1 MAIASNLSYTYTPQ
15 NGIRVEQS
23 APPARQ
29 SSSYTS
35 SAQVSTTLAETT
47 IEGNRAATLNS
58 ENAPI
63 KFPSDLGTD
72 YYISFN
78 AFKHEIEK
86 PDETTRRS
94 FTFKKSINLPLPTN
108 LSDSYSADYNAENL
122 FFVGNALKQGLTEF
136 SSGPGGVVGGFENLN
151 MNSAG
156 SNAAKALNYLA
167 DNKGKIGAAAGV
179 MALGGMGGPF
189 GAAAKAAFQVTA
201 NPFPVM
207 IFQGTKF
214 KPPFTFDWTLY
225 PESRE
230 EALIIRTIV
239 GFFRREMLPETY
251 PGNPAILKT
260 PSVFEIKLTPELPL
274 RTFKRCVL
282 TNMNVSYAP
291 AGVSFQSDP
300 KTGANS
306 NDATPTA
313 TSISLT
319 FQEIEIWL
327 ADDYGTSEET
337 QFRPIV

>member
-1 MAIASNLSYTYTPQ
+1 MPYGSSYKSGSGLGAEQPVTP
-15 NGIRVEQS
+15 V
-23 APPARQ
+23 RQ

-35 SAQVSTTLAETT
+35 SAQVSPTLAEQT
-47 IEGNRAATLNS
+47 IEQNRSTTLNS

-63 KFPSDLGTD
+63 QFPSDLGTE

-86 PDETTRRS
+86 PEDTQRT

-108 LSDSYSADYNAENL
+108 LSDSYSADYNSENL

-136 SSGPGGVVGGFENLN
+136 SSGPGGIVGGFENLN

-156 SNAAKALNYLA
+156 KKGAEALNYLA
-167 DNKGKIGAAAGV
+167 NNKGNILAAAGV
-179 MALGGMGGPF
+179 MALGGMGGPL
-189 GAAAKAAFQVTA
+189 GAAAKSAFQVTA

-207 IFQGTKF
+207 IFQGTRF

-260 PSVFEIKLTPELPL
+260 PSIFEIKLTPELPL

-306 NDATPTA
+306 NDSTPTA

>member
-1 MAIASNLSYTYTPQ
+1 MPYGSSFKSGSGLGAEQPVTP
-15 NGIRVEQS
+15 V
-23 APPARQ
+23 RQ

-35 SAQVSTTLAETT
+35 SAQVSPTLAEQT
-47 IEGNRAATLNS
+47 IDQNRSTTLNS

-63 KFPSDLGTD
+63 QFPSDLGTD

-86 PDETTRRS
+86 PEDTQRS

-108 LSDSYSADYNAENL
+108 LSDSYSADYNSENL

-136 SSGPGGVVGGFENLN
+136 SSGPGGIVGGFENLN

-156 SNAAKALNYLA
+156 KKGAEALNYLA
-167 DNKGKIGAAAGV
+167 NNKGNIAAAAGV
-179 MALGGMGGPF
+179 MALGGMGGPM

-207 IFQGTKF
+207 IFQGTRF

-291 AGVSFQSDP
+291 AGGSFQSDP

-327 ADDYGTSEET
+327 ADDYSTTEEA

>member
-1 MAIASNLSYTYTPQ
+1 MPYGSSYKSGSGLGAEQPVTP
-15 NGIRVEQS
+15 V
-23 APPARQ
+23 RQ

-35 SAQVSTTLAETT
+35 SAQVSPTLPDKT
-47 IEGNRAATLNS
+47 IEENRSTTLNS

-63 KFPSDLGTD
+63 QFPSDLGTD

-86 PDETTRRS
+86 PEDTRRS
-94 FTFKKSINLPLPTN
+94 FSFKKSINLPLPTN
-108 LSDSYSADYNAENL
+108 LSDNYSADYNSENL
-122 FFVGNALKQGLTEF
+122 YFVGNALKQGLTEF
-136 SSGPGGVVGGFENLN
+136 SSGPGGIIGGFENLN

-156 SNAAKALNYLA
+156 KKGAEALNYLA
-167 DNKGKIGAAAGV
+167 NNKGNIAAAAGV
-179 MALGGMGGPF
+179 MALGGMGGPM

-207 IFQGTKF
+207 IFQGTRF

-230 EALIIRTIV
+230 EAVIIRNIV

-260 PSVFEIKLTPELPL
+260 PSVFEIKMTPELSL
-274 RTFKRCVL
+274 RKFKRCVL
-282 TNMNVSYAP
+282 TNMNVNYAP
-291 AGVSFQSDP
+291 SGVSFLNDVTKVSD
-300 KTGANS
+300 GLGS
-306 NDATPTA
+306 DPTA

-337 QFRPIV
+337 QFRPIE

>member
-1 MAIASNLSYTYTPQ
+1 MPYGSSYKNSSGVDAEQPVTP
-15 NGIRVEQS
+15 V
-23 APPARQ
+23 RQ

-35 SAQVSTTLAETT
+35 SAQVSNTLAETT
-47 IEGNRAATLNS
+47 IEENRATTLNS

-63 KFPSDLGTD
+63 QFPSDLGTD

-86 PDETTRRS
+86 PEDTRRS
-94 FTFKKSINLPLPTN
+94 FSFKKSINLPLPTN
-108 LSDSYSADYNAENL
+108 LSDNYSADYNSENL

-136 SSGPGGVVGGFENLN
+136 SSGPGGIVGGFENLN

-156 SNAAKALNYLA
+156 KKGAEALNYLK
-167 DNKGKIGAAAGV
+167 DNKGNLVAAAGV
-179 MALGGMGGPF
+179 MALGGMGGPM

-207 IFQGTKF
+207 IFQGTRF

-260 PSVFEIKLTPELPL
+260 PSIFEIKLTPELPL

-327 ADDYGTSEET
+327 ADDYSTSEET
-337 QFRPIV
+337 QFRPIE

>member
-1 MAIASNLSYTYTPQ
+1 MAIASNLNYTYTPQ

-23 APPARQ
+23 TTPARQ

-35 SAQVSTTLAETT
+35 SAQVSTTLPDKT
-47 IEGNRAATLNS
+47 IEQNRSTNLNS

-63 KFPSDLGTD
+63 QFPSDLGTD

-78 AFKHEIEK
+78 AFKHALEK
-86 PDETTRRS
+86 PEDTRRS
-94 FTFKKSINLPLPTN
+94 FTFKKSINLPLPAN
-108 LSDSYSADYNAENL
+108 LSDNYSADYNSENL

-151 MNSAG
+151 MNSVG

-167 DNKGKIGAAAGV
+167 ENGSKIGAAAGV
-179 MALGGMGGPF
+179 MALGGMGGPM

-225 PESRE
+225 PESEE
-230 EALIIRTIV
+230 EADNIKKIV

-260 PSVFEIKLTPELPL
+260 PSVFEIKITPSDPL
-274 RTFKRCVL
+274 RKFKRCVL
-282 TNMNVSYAP
+282 TNMNVNYAP
-291 AGVSFQSDP
+291 AGVSFL
-300 KTGANS
+300 KTSISPLESS
-306 NDATPTA
+306 NDAVPTA

-327 ADDYGTSEET
+327 ADDYSTDQGFGFE
-337 QFRPIV
+337 PIN